1 MANKIDSR
9 YPSVD
14 DLRTRAKER
23 IPKFA
28 FEYLDG
34 GCNEDVSLERNTS
47 EVRKVQLQPRYL
59 RNRGT
64 SSTKT
69 TLFGME
75 FDAPFGIAPVGLQGL
90 MWPNSSQILAKA
102 ASEHNIPF
110 ILSTVTTMNIEK
122 ASELTEGKAWFQLYN
137 PVEDAV
143 RDDIIARAEASGCP
157 VLVLLCDVPTFGY
170 RPRDIRNGMSLPP
183 KMSVANILQI
193 LGNPTWAFNTLKY
206 GQPTFETLKPY
217 TPEGLNLKQLGAFMD
232 KTFSG
237 KLNEERIKPIRDK
250 WKGKLVLK
258 GVASEQD
265 TQDAIRMGFDGI
277 IVSNHG
283 GRQLDAAEATI
294 TSLQNITE
302 KYSDKIE
309 IMMDGGLR
317 SGPDI
322 ARAIAC
328 GAKFTFMGRSFLY
341 GTGALG
347 SKGGDHTISMFK
359 TQFQQ
364 VMDQLCCERV
374 EDLPKHLI
382 EHS

>member
-14 DLRTRAKER
+14 DLRTRAKKR
-23 IPKFA
+23 TPKFA

-59 RNRGT
+59 KNHGT

-75 FDAPFGIAPVGLQGL
+75 FDVPFGIAPVGLQGL

-102 ASEHNIPF
+102 AFEHNIPF

-137 PVEDAV
+137 PVEAAV
-143 RDDIIARAEASGCP
+143 RNDIIERAEAAGCP

-183 KMSVANILQI
+183 KMSIANILQI
-193 LGNPTWAFNTLKY
+193 LGHPRWAFNTLKY

-217 TPEGLNLKQLGAFMD
+217 TPEGLNLKQLGQFMD

-237 KLNEERIKPIRDK
+237 KLNEELIKPIRDK

-294 TSLQNITE
+294 TSLQNITG

-322 ARAIAC
+322 ARAMAC

-341 GTGALG
+341 GTAALG
-347 SKGGDHTISMFK
+347 NKGGDHTISMLK

-382 EHS
+382 KLD